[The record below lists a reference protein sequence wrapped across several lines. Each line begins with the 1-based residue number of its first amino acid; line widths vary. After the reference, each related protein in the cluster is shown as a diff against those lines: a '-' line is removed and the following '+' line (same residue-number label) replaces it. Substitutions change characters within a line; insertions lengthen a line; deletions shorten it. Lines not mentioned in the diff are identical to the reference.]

1 MNNDGIELIDRAIA
15 AFRGGQPK
23 TELPTSKGAAFSPLM
38 QSLMGESQSTSV
50 NLHKLQ
56 SALDFLNPDMPR
68 GNGSFFD
75 ANGEP
80 KSDCWMAAV
89 WAARSTNDP
98 AAKEIAKN
106 WSQKALD
113 RYTEE
118 GFELAWNSYNPNHA
132 RPVGVGSL
140 YKYAIQ
146 LGWQYSPLSEPRAA
160 AKYKLLGGK
169 DIAALPP
176 VKWRVKGVWPYE
188 GLAAIYGPSGSGK
201 SFLAFDLAATIAEG
215 AQWFGNRTT
224 QSTVVY
230 VALEGESSFK
240 NRVAAWELDNGCSL
254 PEDLLMVMQPFH
266 LTAPQDIDDLADAI
280 PKGAVVMVDTLNRAA
295 PTSDENSSREMGEI
309 LEACKRLQGL
319 IGGLV
324 VLIHH
329 TGKDATRG
337 ARGHSSFFAALDGA
351 IEVERTATQR
361 AWSVA
366 KAKDGQDGIKTVFEL
381 KLHVLGTDPEGDEI
395 TSCTIAPAI
404 GNVFVKPQPKG
415 QSQQAALKVLV
426 QRVKSLTDPPN
437 AGLAVAEG
445 DSRIK
450 FEDAV
455 KLVAETLYAKP
466 KNKRIN
472 EARRLLTALDH
483 GGFIS
488 LTVDEEHET
497 WCRLV

>member
-1 MNNDGIELIDRAIA
+1 
-15 AFRGGQPK
+15 
-23 TELPTSKGAAFSPLM
+23 
-38 QSLMGESQSTSV
+38 
-50 NLHKLQ
+50 
-56 SALDFLNPDMPR
+56 
-68 GNGSFFD
+68 
-75 ANGEP
+75 
-80 KSDCWMAAV
+80 
-89 WAARSTNDP
+89 
-98 AAKEIAKN
+98 
-106 WSQKALD
+106 
-113 RYTEE
+113 
-118 GFELAWNSYNPNHA
+118 
-132 RPVGVGSL
+132 
-140 YKYAIQ
+140 
-146 LGWQYSPLSEPRAA
+146 
-160 AKYKLLGGK
+160 
-169 DIAALPP
+169 
-176 VKWRVKGVWPYE
+176 
-188 GLAAIYGPSGSGK
+188 
-201 SFLAFDLAATIAEG
+201 
-215 AQWFGNRTT
+215 
-224 QSTVVY
+224 
-230 VALEGESSFK
+230 
-240 NRVAAWELDNGCSL
+240 
-254 PEDLLMVMQPFH
+254 
-266 LTAPQDIDDLADAI
+266 
-280 PKGAVVMVDTLNRAA
+280 
-295 PTSDENSSREMGEI
+295 MGEI

-404 GNVFVKPQPKG
+404 DNVFAKPQPKG